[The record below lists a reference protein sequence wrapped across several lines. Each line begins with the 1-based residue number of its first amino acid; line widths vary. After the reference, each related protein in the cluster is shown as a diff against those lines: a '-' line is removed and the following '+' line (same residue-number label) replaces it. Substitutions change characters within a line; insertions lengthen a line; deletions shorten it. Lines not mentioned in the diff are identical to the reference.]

1 VVLALEEE
9 AAVVVLLLLFLKE
22 GGTSSSAGLVGVLE
36 ATHIHL
42 TKPTLLLFH
51 HLCGITDP

>member
-36 ATHIHL
+36 ATHTSHEAYSVVL
-42 TKPTLLLFH
+42 PSSLWNN
-51 HLCGITDP
+51 